1 MRRAFF
7 TVLGLLIVLTALLPG
22 SSSGQDK
29 TKGKPS
35 SYQEKLQALLDE
47 YRKENN
53 KYEDDLAAAKTDE
66 ERTVAKKLKA
76 QMANGF
82 AEKFLAFAAEAPKTP
97 PAGDALFWIL
107 RFADTYDGM
116 EKVVD
121 MIIKNQMHSPKLV
134 PVLANLKP
142 EVKGGDRLLRTVGEK
157 STNVESKPVALLRLA
172 ENLQSQA
179 DEAETKEEAAKCL
192 KEAELR
198 AEEIV
203 KKYAAVNR
211 GDYAKKAQDI
221 LDDIK
226 KLSPGKKAPDI
237 SGDDLEGQPL
247 KLSDYKGRIVVL
259 VFWNSKNSSSVPLM
273 SEAQAQLERL
283 KGKPVTILGI
293 NSEKP
298 ENSKDFLKSSGYTWR
313 CWSDRGNHDISKNYH
328 IREWAVNY
336 VIDPKGIIRYR
347 NIHDAKLDNAI
358 DALLQE
364 K

>member
-1 MRRAFF
+1 MRLVAFS
-7 TVLGLLIVLTALLPG
+7 VLILLVLLSGLLPNVTL
-22 SSSGQDK
+22 GQDK
-29 TKGKPS
+29 SKGKPT

-53 KYEDDLAAAKTDE
+53 KYEDDLAAAKTDD

-76 QMANGF
+76 QMANGY

-97 PAGDALFWIL
+97 PAADAMLWIL
-107 RFADTYDGM
+107 RFADSYDGM

-121 MIIKNQMHSPKLV
+121 MIIKNQLHSPKLL
-134 PVLANLKP
+134 PVISNLKP
-142 EVKGGDRLLRTVGEK
+142 EVKGGDTLLRAVGEK
-157 STNVESKPVALLRLA
+157 STNVECKAAALLRLA
-172 ENLQSQA
+172 ENLQTQSE
-179 DEAETKEEAAKCL
+179 DIESKTEAAKLL
-192 KEAELR
+192 KEAETR
-198 AEEIV
+198 AKEVV

-211 GDYAKKAQDI
+211 GDYAKKAQDL
-221 LDDIK
+221 LDDIE

-273 SEAQAQLERL
+273 SEAQALLERL

-298 ENSKDFLKSSGYTWR
+298 ENSKDFLKGSGYTWR
-313 CWSDRGNHDISKNYH
+313 CWSDRGNHEISKSYH

-336 VIDPKGIIRYR
+336 VIDPKGIIRHR
-347 NIHDAKLDNAI
+347 NVHDTKLDNAV

>member
-1 MRRAFF
+1 MRRALFP
-7 TVLGLLIVLTALLPG
+7 LLALLIVLSAVDSN
-22 SSSGQDK
+22 SSSGQE
-29 TKGKPS
+29 KGKSKPTT
-35 SYQEKLQALLDE
+35 YQEKLQSLLDD

-53 KYEDDLAAAKTDE
+53 KYEDDLAGAKTEDE
-66 ERTVAKKLKA
+66 KTVIKKLKA

-97 PAGDALFWIL
+97 PAADAMLWIL
-107 RFADTYDGM
+107 RYADTYSGM
-116 EKVVD
+116 EKVID
-121 MIIKNQMHSPKLV
+121 MIIKNQLHTPKLV

-142 EVKGGDRLLRTVGEK
+142 EVKGGDRLLRKVGES
-157 STNVESKPVALLRLA
+157 STNVECKTVALLRLA
-172 ENLQSQA
+172 ENLQTQSE
-179 DEAETKEEAAKCL
+179 DAENKEEAAKL
-192 KEAELR
+192 MKEAEAR
-198 AEEIV
+198 AKEVI

-211 GDYAKKAQDI
+211 EYTKKAQDI
-221 LDDIK
+221 LDDIE

-237 SGDDLEGQPL
+237 SGEDLEGQPL
-247 KLSDYKGRIVVL
+247 KLSDFKGRIVVL
-259 VFWNSKNSSSVPLM
+259 VFWNSRNPSSVPLM
-273 SEAQAQLERL
+273 SEAQALFERL

-313 CWSDRGNHDISKNYH
+313 SWSDRGNHEISKSYH

-347 NIHDAKLDNAI
+347 NVHDSKLDAAV